1 MNFSNKFDIIQKG
14 VKKALAKRPEWRSI
28 EVVIT
33 SATRNRVARKGTWVR
48 IPPSP
53 PHFGRHFNLPYFFV
67 ISSSIVLPDETVIAN
82 VRQKSIQMYGNN
94 LYRRF

>member
-1 MNFSNKFDIIQKG
+1 MNFSNKFVIIQKG

-53 PHFGRHFNLPYFFV
+53 PFGQRERERVKAFCFCLPAFLAHLFY
-67 ISSSIVLPDETVIAN
+67 LEA
-82 VRQKSIQMYGNN
+82 
-94 LYRRF
+94 